1 MKFFL
6 CVIGGVMII
15 QGFPYFVFPEK
26 MKVWIQRLQE
36 VSPDTLQKFGF
47 GIVIMGFFLIYMGI
61 R

>member
-15 QGFPYFVFPEK
+15 EGFPYFVFPEK

-47 GIVIMGFFLIYMGI
+47 VIVIMGFFLIYMGI